1 MVRSLHLRHRLS
13 LFDLVLYGLMCM
25 LIVITL
31 YPLYYVTINSL
42 SDSRHVLSQ
51 SVNLYPKGFTLA
63 SYKVVLVDP
72 AMLRAYANTVLYTL
86 VGTVLNI
93 VLTAMCAYPLS
104 IPGFFGR
111 KLFTMLIVFTM
122 LFNGGIIPRYL
133 VVRALGMIDT
143 LWAVVLPVAIL
154 TWYMFIMRTYF
165 RGIPDAL
172 RESAFIDGAND
183 VQILFRVILP
193 LSAPVIGA
201 LTVFYTVFHWNSF
214 FNALIYLNSAERY
227 PLQILLRNVTIED
240 QMSGY
245 VADFFDESDFAV
257 AEQTIKYTVI
267 MVSTL
272 PILTIYPFM
281 QKHFTK
287 GVTIGAVKG

>member
-1 MVRSLHLRHRLS
+1 MVSGLHVRRRLS
-13 LFDLVLYGLMCM
+13 LFDLTLYGVMFL

-51 SVNLYPKGFTLA
+51 SVNLYPRGFTLA
-63 SYKVVLVDP
+63 SYRVVLADP
-72 AMLRAYANTVLYTL
+72 AMLRAYANTILYTL
-86 VGTVLNI
+86 VGTLLNI

-111 KLFTMLIVFTM
+111 KQFTMLIVFTM

-143 LWAVVLPVAIL
+143 LWAIVLPVAIL

-183 VQILFRVILP
+183 VHILFRVILP

-257 AEQTIKYTVI
+257 AEQTVKYTVI

-281 QKHFTK
+281 QKHFAK

>member
-63 SYKVVLVDP
+63 SYKVVLADP

-183 VQILFRVILP
+183 VQILFRMILP

>member
-63 SYKVVLVDP
+63 SYKVVLADP

>member
-1 MVRSLHLRHRLS
+1 M
-13 LFDLVLYGLMCM
+13 
-25 LIVITL
+25 
-31 YPLYYVTINSL
+31 
-42 SDSRHVLSQ
+42 
-51 SVNLYPKGFTLA
+51 
-63 SYKVVLVDP
+63 
-72 AMLRAYANTVLYTL
+72 
-86 VGTVLNI
+86 
-93 VLTAMCAYPLS
+93 
-104 IPGFFGR
+104 
-111 KLFTMLIVFTM
+111 
-122 LFNGGIIPRYL
+122 
-133 VVRALGMIDT
+133 
-143 LWAVVLPVAIL
+143 
-154 TWYMFIMRTYF
+154 
-165 RGIPDAL
+165 
-172 RESAFIDGAND
+172 
-183 VQILFRVILP
+183 QILFRVILP

>member
-1 MVRSLHLRHRLS
+1 
-13 LFDLVLYGLMCM
+13 
-25 LIVITL
+25 
-31 YPLYYVTINSL
+31 
-42 SDSRHVLSQ
+42 
-51 SVNLYPKGFTLA
+51 
-63 SYKVVLVDP
+63 
-72 AMLRAYANTVLYTL
+72 
-86 VGTVLNI
+86 
-93 VLTAMCAYPLS
+93 
-104 IPGFFGR
+104 
-111 KLFTMLIVFTM
+111 MLIVFTM